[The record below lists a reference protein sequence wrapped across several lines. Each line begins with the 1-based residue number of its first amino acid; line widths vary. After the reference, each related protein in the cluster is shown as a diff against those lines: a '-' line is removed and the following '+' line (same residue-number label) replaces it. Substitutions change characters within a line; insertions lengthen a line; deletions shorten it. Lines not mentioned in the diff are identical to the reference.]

1 MDQFTLVCKPTIG
14 LNNILRPAI
23 CRPAIVRCPPQ
34 KVCMVQFIEA
44 PPLNEPIS
52 VANLCE
58 PVEFQENQVFPLND
72 QGESELNYHKENLE
86 DHYELP

>member
-14 LNNILRPAI
+14 LNNILRPSI

-44 PPLNEPIS
+44 PPLNEPIT
-52 VANLCE
+52 NLCE
-58 PVEFQENQVFPLND
+58 PVEPQENQEFPLND
-72 QGESELNYHKENLE
+72 QDEFELSGHKEPLR
-86 DHYELP
+86 DHRELP